1 LSGNALEAEG
11 LSKSFGELRAV
22 GELDLIVPA
31 GVVLGFL
38 GPNGAGKTTAIRMLT
53 TILRP
58 DSGSFAVAGIPNT
71 RPAEIRQQVGVLPES
86 AGYPERQTGEE
97 FLCYHAR
104 LFGHSQASA
113 RKAAATLLA
122 ETGLSERAR
131 SMIGGY
137 SRGMRQRLGIARALV
152 NEPSVVFLDEP
163 TLGVDPGGQR
173 QVLELVR
180 SMADARGATVVLSTH
195 LLAEVEEV
203 CARVVILNRGRI
215 VADGTVQEIV
225 RRAGAPRHARI
236 QVAPEQTD
244 TALQALWQTQG
255 VDTASA
261 NGNPA
266 ELEVSLAAG
275 EADAIASAG
284 LRALLD
290 AGVPVHEFVLE
301 GGRLSDAF
309 LAMTER
315 R

>member
-22 GELDLIVPA
+22 GELDLVVPA
-31 GVVLGFL
+31 GVALGFL

-163 TLGVDPGGQR
+163 TLGLDPGGQR

-195 LLAEVEEV
+195 LLTEVEEV

-255 VDTASA
+255 IDTASA
-261 NGNPA
+261 NGKPG

>member
-1 LSGNALEAEG
+1 MSGNALEAEG

-22 GELDLIVPA
+22 GELDLVVPA

-131 SMIGGY
+131 S
-137 SRGMRQRLGIARALV
+137 
-152 NEPSVVFLDEP
+152 
-163 TLGVDPGGQR
+163 
-173 QVLELVR
+173 
-180 SMADARGATVVLSTH
+180 
-195 LLAEVEEV
+195 
-203 CARVVILNRGRI
+203 
-215 VADGTVQEIV
+215 
-225 RRAGAPRHARI
+225 
-236 QVAPEQTD
+236 
-244 TALQALWQTQG
+244 
-255 VDTASA
+255 TASCSR
-261 NGNPA
+261 PPR
-266 ELEVSLAAG
+266 V
-275 EADAIASAG
+275 
-284 LRALLD
+284 
-290 AGVPVHEFVLE
+290 
-301 GGRLSDAF
+301 
-309 LAMTER
+309 
-315 R
+315 